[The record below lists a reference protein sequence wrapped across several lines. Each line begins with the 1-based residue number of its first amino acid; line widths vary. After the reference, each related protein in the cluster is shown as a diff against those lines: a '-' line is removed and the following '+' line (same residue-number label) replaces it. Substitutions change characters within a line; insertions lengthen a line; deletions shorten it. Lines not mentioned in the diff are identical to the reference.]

1 MKFKNVK
8 IEQDFIYNELI
19 YTKKESGLAFND
31 RYGSFVIHPNEKV
44 KMIKTKMN
52 ISNFL
57 PTIIFTFGCFI
68 GVIIFWIL
76 MLCN

>member
-8 IEQDFIYNELI
+8 IGQDFIYNGLV
-19 YTKKESGLAFND
+19 YTKKEIGLAFND
-31 RYGSFVIHPNEKV
+31 RYGGFVIHPNEKV
-44 KMIKTKMN
+44 KLIKDKTN
-52 ISNFL
+52 NFL
-57 PTIIFTFGCFI
+57 PTIIFIFGCFI

>member
-8 IEQDFIYNELI
+8 IGQDFIYNELI

-31 RYGSFVIHPNEKV
+31 RYGGFVIHPNEKV
-44 KMIKTKMN
+44 KLIRIKTN
-52 ISNFL
+52 NFL